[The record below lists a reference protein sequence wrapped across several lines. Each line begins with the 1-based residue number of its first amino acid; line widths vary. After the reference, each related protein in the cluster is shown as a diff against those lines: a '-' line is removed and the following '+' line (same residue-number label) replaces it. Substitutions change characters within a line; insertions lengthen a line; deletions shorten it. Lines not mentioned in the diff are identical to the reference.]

1 MEGEKPVENK
11 RGKTGSPAINGLL
24 QVRSCIGVAT
34 CSLLHW
40 KVFFSI
46 NNLGRTMSSLDYLKQ
61 KKKEKKL
68 VMDRLV
74 ASLWRYRLFI
84 GNRNEILQG

>member
-46 NNLGRTMSSLDYLKQ
+46 NNLGRTMSSLDYLK
-61 KKKEKKL
+61 KKKIKG
-68 VMDRLV
+68 R
-74 ASLWRYRLFI
+74 SLLWTDWLRRFGAIVYL
-84 GNRNEILQG
+84 

>member
-11 RGKTGSPAINGLL
+11 RGKTGSPAINGL

-46 NNLGRTMSSLDYLKQ
+46 NNLGRTMSSLDYLK
-61 KKKEKKL
+61 KKKIKG
-68 VMDRLV
+68 R
-74 ASLWRYRLFI
+74 SLLWTDWLRRFGAIVYL
-84 GNRNEILQG
+84 